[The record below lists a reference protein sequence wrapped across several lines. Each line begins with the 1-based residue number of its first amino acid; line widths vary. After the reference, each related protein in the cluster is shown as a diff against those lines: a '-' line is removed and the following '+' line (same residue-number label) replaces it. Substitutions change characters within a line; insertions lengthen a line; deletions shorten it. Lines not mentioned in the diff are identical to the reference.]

1 MGKRQLPRNKPI
13 PDPTANS
20 LDLAAL
26 TPWLEQHID
35 GFHGPLRA
43 KQFASGQSN
52 PTFQLITPQKT
63 FVLRRKPAGVLLKS
77 AHAVDREFRV
87 QKALASSDVP
97 VARMHALC
105 EDDRIIG
112 SSFYVMDEIDGRN
125 FNTPRMGDLTPEAR
139 SQIIGETN
147 RVLAAIHDVDL
158 AATGLSNYGPEGNY
172 YRRQLDRWSKQY
184 RASETEHIAAMD
196 ALINWLDINMPD
208 DDGQRSLVHGDYRID
223 NMLFAKD
230 EPACLAVLDWELS
243 TLGHPYA
250 DLATVIMQWAMPE
263 GEDGRGLAG
272 VDRQAHGLWSDAQF
286 IDAYCDRRGLAGIEN
301 FGFYLAFCNFRMAG
315 ILQGVKKRALDGNA
329 SNPEKALK
337 LGDYVINFAEGG
349 LAATL
354 NAQ

>member
-112 SSFYVMDEIDGRN
+112 SLFYVMDEIDGRN

-158 AATGLSNYGPEGNY
+158 AATGLTNYGPEGNY

-337 LGDYVINFAEGG
+337 IGDYVINFAEGG